1 MDKLRRIAIVDD
13 DSDVRIALMR
23 LLSAS
28 DFAPESFES
37 GAEFLKSLAD
47 QPPDC
52 VVLDLNM
59 PGLSGFEIH
68 QRLAQ
73 HYPGV
78 GVVMITGYDR
88 IECQRDAL
96 ALGASAF
103 LLKPVDEEVLLLAIE
118 KALRR

>member
-1 MDKLRRIAIVDD
+1 
-13 DSDVRIALMR
+13 MR

-78 GVVMITGYDR
+78 GVVMIPVTTGLSVSETHLR
-88 IECQRDAL
+88 SVR
-96 ALGASAF
+96 
-103 LLKPVDEEVLLLAIE
+103 LLSC
-118 KALRR
+118 